1 MKIVPFG
8 SFIQFAGGEK
18 WYLGLY
24 RLFRAAL
31 ICFCSA
37 LAAWFRL
44 DFIRAP
50 ILFGFMVR
58 PDTLEILRII
68 MDLGDWLGG
77 LDNLQ
82 YPKLDAK
89 NLTL

>member
-1 MKIVPFG
+1 M
-8 SFIQFAGGEK
+8 
-18 WYLGLY
+18 
-24 RLFRAAL
+24 R
-31 ICFCSA
+31 FCSA
-37 LAAWFRL
+37 LEALFRL

-50 ILFGFMVR
+50 ILFGFMVQ
-58 PDTLEILRII
+58 PDVLEILRII

-82 YPKLDAK
+82 YPRLGAK